1 MAISSKG
8 NLKVVVSLGLVPRP
22 WYHLVLKTCVR
33 SVLVMIKEFPTIRAV
48 AFDYGGVLAY
58 FITPQSVRK
67 MADVAQVDGDSF
79 ESAVWKF
86 RHELDSGAYDNTSYW
101 TAVLD
106 YCNSPVP
113 QQQSIIET
121 LVEMDLEGFSRMN
134 QGMLCWAKQLQESGF
149 GTVIISNMAEPT
161 YQRLMVQQE
170 WIQYFDVTVI
180 SGVIGINKPDHRIF
194 NHALKQMQLEAAQV
208 LFLDDLPHNVAGA
221 KEAGLH
227 ALLFSDTQTLAQKL
241 KTNFPNLP
249 VTALSC
255 STE

>member
-1 MAISSKG
+1 
-8 NLKVVVSLGLVPRP
+8 
-22 WYHLVLKTCVR
+22 
-33 SVLVMIKEFPTIRAV
+33 MIKEFPTIRAV

-194 NHALKQMQLEAAQV
+194 NHA
-208 LFLDDLPHNVAGA
+208 
-221 KEAGLH
+221 
-227 ALLFSDTQTLAQKL
+227 
-241 KTNFPNLP
+241 
-249 VTALSC
+249 
-255 STE
+255 